1 MYRPNFCAD
10 CGERVLRA
18 RWRLWTSRRFCAH
31 CDRRFRRR
39 RLLGRLALALLVAGG
54 GFLLGLRAR
63 PSPPPL
69 VVERGALSLAPVTA
83 PAAASREEKEGGA
96 KKAGPRY
103 GPDGTTAERPT
114 EPGEVVSVCG
124 ARTKKGTPCSRRVRG
139 TGRCWQHLGRPAMLP
154 PSKLVVQG

>member
-1 MYRPNFCAD
+1 M
-10 CGERVLRA
+10 
-18 RWRLWTSRRFCAH
+18 
-31 CDRRFRRR
+31 
-39 RLLGRLALALLVAGG
+39 LLLAGG
-54 GFLLGLRAR
+54 GFLLGLRTR

-69 VVERGALSLAPVTA
+69 VVERGALNLAPVPAA
-83 PAAASREEKEGGA
+83 PAATLKDEKGGGA
-96 KKAGPRY
+96 KKAEPRY
-103 GPDGTTAERPT
+103 GPDGTAGERPT